1 MEPNIT
7 TVTTP
12 PISPIKEE
20 CNNSNENNN
29 NNNENNSQQQ
39 EPIKLNI
46 TTSTKT
52 LEDSNKIVI
61 ESNITTVIVCNEKN
75 NSNNNDNKNNNN
87 NNSSGSSS
95 GINNSNNS
103 NNIKNEENINIIKLE
118 AYPHTTGRYP
128 IHEAVYKNDI
138 ETLKQYFGDENLV
151 IVNNNNNS
159 NIEEEEEEEEEED
172 SQQHNTSMNSNGGK
186 PSINDRDEQGRTP
199 LMFANTVTTAQ
210 FLLNRGARINLRDG
224 ERQTAMHKAS
234 MCNIPELLTLY
245 LNTGAHIKRD
255 LSGCTPLHICSYKGF
270 INCTQV
276 MMEKGPRRVKAEA
289 RDKKGKTALHY
300 AAESPESD
308 EITAQVINIL
318 ASGGSLLDTKDREKK
333 TPLHFSTLMGKVKSV
348 NVLLEKGANPEVV
361 DIFGALPLHYAVTC
375 VTGRK
380 IAKQLIAKGCKV
392 NSPDNV
398 GQTPMFYASKSGHP
412 KNVTSL
418 LRLGGSATVKDYQNR
433 TPLHFSLD
441 IANSTISSM
450 LVSAGADVT
459 LRYRYGQKGER
470 PVSPRKTIN
479 NVQWKGEGKDGESNN
494 NNNSNSNEINED
506 DEYMHADIYGFLPD
520 VSSNA
525 AQMKKWGEI
534 KEYYQQLMKEQRNKE
549 KRREKKWV
557 KLIANNGK
565 RSKMQNLA
573 WKSVPESTRSVLW
586 RLVLNPDKVKQNANV
601 TFEQLL
607 ERDSEFVKQID
618 LDIDRTY
625 RNHIIFRERFN
636 SGQQALFN
644 VLKAYSI
651 YDSEVGYC
659 QGMSSIASLLL
670 MYMTEEE
677 AFWCLVALME
687 SDKFQFRGL
696 FLPSFPLLYRNY
708 AIHEQLLHEELP
720 KVASNFGVEGITFS
734 MYATKWF
741 LTIFSGNIPFPLL
754 VRFWDLVM
762 LHGYFIVHTLVIH
775 VLRTY
780 ESTLGK
786 DPFEKILNFFS
797 NLDSIEIDVYSFIKS
812 AKKHKITEKRI
823 AKLGQK
829 YDMQQQNQHMI
840 PSSFNV
846 PRSTS
851 KQNLHSTS
859 SSSSSI
865 STNIQQLN

>member
-20 CNNSNENNN
+20 CNNSNENHNN
-29 NNNENNSQQQ
+29 NQNDTN
-39 EPIKLNI
+39 KLNI
-46 TTSTKT
+46 TSKT

-61 ESNITTVIVCNEKN
+61 ESSITTVIVSNE
-75 NSNNNDNKNNNN
+75 NSNNNNN
-87 NNSSGSSS
+87 NNSNNKNNNSSNSSS
-95 GINNSNNS
+95 GSITNNINNED
-103 NNIKNEENINIIKLE
+103 NINNIIKLE
-118 AYPHTTGRYP
+118 PYPHTTGKYP

-151 IVNNNNNS
+151 IVNNNNS
-159 NIEEEEEEEEEED
+159 NIEEEEEEEEED
-172 SQQHNTSMNSNGGK
+172 DNQQHNTSMNSNGGK

-199 LMFANTVTTAQ
+199 LMFANTLTTAQ
-210 FLLNRGARINLRDG
+210 FLLNRGARINLRDS

-234 MCNIPELLTLY
+234 TYNIPELLSLY

-270 INCTQV
+270 INCTHI

-300 AAESPESD
+300 AAESPEPD
-308 EITAQVINIL
+308 EITAQVISVL

-470 PVSPRKTIN
+470 PVSPRKTLN
-479 NVQWKGEGKDGESNN
+479 NVQWKGEGKTGGAGDGSNDPN
-494 NNNSNSNEINED
+494 GGKNEEEEEEEE
-506 DEYMHADIYGFLPD
+506 EYMHADIYGFLPD

-525 AQMKKWGEI
+525 AQMKKWSEI

-557 KLIANNGK
+557 KLIGNNGK

-586 RLVLNPDKVKQNANV
+586 RLVLNPDKVKENANV
-601 TFEQLL
+601 SFEQLL

-651 YDSEVGYC
+651 YDTEVGYC

-762 LHGYFIVHTLVIH
+762 LHGYFIVHTLILH

-780 ESTLGK
+780 ESTLAK

-823 AKLGQK
+823 TKLGQK
-829 YDMQQQNQHMI
+829 YDMQQQNQHML

-846 PRSTS
+846 PRSSS